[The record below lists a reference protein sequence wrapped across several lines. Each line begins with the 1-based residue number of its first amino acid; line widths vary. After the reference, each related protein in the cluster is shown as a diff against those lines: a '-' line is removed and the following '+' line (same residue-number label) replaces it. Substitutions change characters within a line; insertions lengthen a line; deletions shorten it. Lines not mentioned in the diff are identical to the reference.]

1 MKILTTPWRDTQR
14 NLNGGVILEP
24 AQVRLTASKEGEE
37 V

>member
-1 MKILTTPWRDTQR
+1 MTILTTPWRDTQR
-14 NLNGGVILEP
+14 NLNGIVTEP